1 MPGKRKKAVDMGE
14 CISTLFL
21 DISKAFDRIDHDLL
35 PAKLRAYG
43 FSLDALKLTHS
54 YLINRKQQVQI
65 NNKFIS
71 ENNVIVGFLRG
82 SVDVSFL
89 TYL

>member
-1 MPGKRKKAVDMGE
+1 MPGKRKKAVDLGD

-21 DISKAFDRIDHDLL
+21 NLSKAFDRINRDLL
-35 PAKLRAYG
+35 LAKLRAYG
-43 FSLDALKLTHS
+43 FSLYALKLTHS

-65 NNKFIS
+65 NNRFIS
-71 ENNVIVGFLRG
+71 ENNVIAGFLRG
-82 SVDVSFL
+82 YVDGSFL